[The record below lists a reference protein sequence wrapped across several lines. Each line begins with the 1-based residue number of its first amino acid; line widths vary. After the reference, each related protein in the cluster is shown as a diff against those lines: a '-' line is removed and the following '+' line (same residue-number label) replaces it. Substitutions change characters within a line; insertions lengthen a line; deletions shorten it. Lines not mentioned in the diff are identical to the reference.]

1 MNATSVVPARALVVD
16 DNEMNRDV
24 LTRRLQRS
32 GHAVEAVDSGER
44 ALARLRTQ
52 AFDLILLDVMMPGI
66 DGYEVLAR
74 LKEDVALR
82 HIPVIM
88 ISALGET
95 DSVVKCLALGA
106 DDYLTKPFN
115 PLILQARVDACLLK
129 KRMHDG
135 EMRHIQSME
144 REFEIGRS
152 IQAGFLPD
160 ALPALAGWEIAARFR
175 PARQVA
181 GDFYDLFET
190 EGGGLVIV
198 VADVCDKGVGAALY
212 MALFRTLIRATA
224 SQPFPEG
231 TDAGAILLAT
241 ATLTNDYIARVHG
254 RANMFATAFLG
265 ILDVETGMLQYVNA
279 GHDPPLVTDEQ
290 GSVRRRL
297 GLTGPALGLLADQ
310 RFSVGNT
317 QLAVGDL
324 LLGYTD
330 GVVEAAGAEGAF
342 GEARLLEALARTGGP
357 PDALLQHIENSLD
370 AFGDG
375 AEATDDIT
383 MVALRRTE
391 RAAIPVA

>member
-1 MNATSVVPARALVVD
+1 MNGNTVAPARALVVD

-24 LTRRLQRS
+24 LSRRLQRS
-32 GHAVEAVDSGER
+32 GHAVEVVESGER
-44 ALARLRTQ
+44 ALARLQ
-52 AFDLILLDVMMPGI
+52 VQSFDLILLDVMMPGI

-74 LKEDVALR
+74 LKQDPALR

-95 DSVVKCLALGA
+95 ESVVKCLALGA

-135 EMRHIQSME
+135 QLRHLQSME
-144 REFEIGRS
+144 REFEIGRA
-152 IQAGFLPD
+152 IQTGFLPES
-160 ALPALAGWEIAARFR
+160 LPAMDGWDIAVRFR

-181 GDFYDLFET
+181 GDFYDVFAIPS
-190 EGGGLVIV
+190 GGIFIV

-231 TDAGAILLAT
+231 TDASAILLAT

-265 ILDVETGMLQYVNA
+265 ILDAGTGALLYVNA
-279 GHDPPLVTDEQ
+279 GHDPPLIASVE
-290 GSVRRRL
+290 GSRRRL

-310 RFSVGNT
+310 RFSVGVT
-317 QLAVGDL
+317 QLHLGDV

-330 GVVEAAGAEGAF
+330 GVVESAGIEGAF
-342 GEARLLEALARTGGP
+342 GEARLLETLREATASS
-357 PDALLQHIENSLD
+357 DALLQRIEAALD
-370 AFGDG
+370 AFSDG
-375 AEATDDIT
+375 AEASDDIT
-383 MVALRRTE
+383 MVGLRRVGLL
-391 RAAIPVA
+391 ADL

>member
-1 MNATSVVPARALVVD
+1 MNATTVAPARALVVD

-24 LTRRLQRS
+24 LSRRLQRS
-32 GHAVEAVDSGER
+32 GHAVEVVDSGER

-52 AFDLILLDVMMPGI
+52 PFDLILLDVMMPGI

-74 LKEDVALR
+74 LKQDPALR

-95 DSVVKCLALGA
+95 DSVVRCLALGA

-129 KRMHDG
+129 KRVHDG
-135 EMRHIQSME
+135 ELRQLQSME
-144 REFEIGRS
+144 REFEIGRA
-152 IQAGFLPD
+152 IQTGFLPES
-160 ALPALAGWEIAARFR
+160 LPVPGGWDIAVRFR

-181 GDFYDLFET
+181 GDFYDVFAT
-190 EGGGLVIV
+190 SSGGIFIV

-231 TDAGAILLAT
+231 TDATAILLAT
-241 ATLTNDYIARVHG
+241 ASLTNDYIARVHG

-265 ILDVETGMLQYVNA
+265 ILDAASGTLQYVNA
-279 GHDPPLVTDEQ
+279 GHDPPLVAGAE
-290 GSVRRRL
+290 GSRRRL
-297 GLTGPALGLLADQ
+297 GLTGPALGLLAEQ
-310 RFSVGNT
+310 RFTVGVT
-317 QLAVGDL
+317 HLQPGDL

-330 GVVEAAGAEGAF
+330 GVVESTGTDGAF
-342 GEARLLEALARTGGP
+342 GEARLLEALREP
-357 PDALLQHIENSLD
+357 PGSSDALLQRIESALD
-370 AFGDG
+370 VFSDG
-375 AEATDDIT
+375 AEASDDIT
-383 MVALRRTE
+383 MVALRRAGTAE
-391 RAAIPVA
+391 AA

>member
-1 MNATSVVPARALVVD
+1 MNASAIAPARALVVD

-24 LTRRLQRS
+24 LSRRLQRS
-32 GHAVEAVDSGER
+32 GHAVEVVESGER
-44 ALARLRTQ
+44 ALARLQ
-52 AFDLILLDVMMPGI
+52 VQSFDLILLDIMMPGI

-74 LKEDVALR
+74 LKQDPALR

-95 DSVVKCLALGA
+95 ESVVKCLALGA

-115 PLILQARVDACLLK
+115 PLILQARVDACLIK

-135 EMRHIQSME
+135 QLLHLQSME
-144 REFEIGRS
+144 REFEIGRA
-152 IQAGFLPD
+152 IQTGFLPES
-160 ALPALAGWEIAARFR
+160 LPAMDGWDIAVRFR

-181 GDFYDLFET
+181 GDFYDVFAT
-190 EGGGLVIV
+190 PSGGIFIV

-224 SQPFPEG
+224 SQRFPEG
-231 TDAGAILLAT
+231 TDASAILLAT

-265 ILDVETGMLQYVNA
+265 ILDAGTGALVYVNA
-279 GHDPPLVTDEQ
+279 GHDPPLIASAE
-290 GSVRRRL
+290 GGRRRL

-310 RFSVGNT
+310 RFSVGVT
-317 QLAVGDL
+317 QLHVGDV

-330 GVVEAAGAEGAF
+330 GVVESTGIEGAF
-342 GEARLLEALARTGGP
+342 GEARLLETLHEVAGSS
-357 PDALLQHIENSLD
+357 DALLQRIEAALD
-370 AFGDG
+370 VFSDG

-383 MVALRRTE
+383 MVGLRRTG
-391 RAAIPVA
+391 AAVDL